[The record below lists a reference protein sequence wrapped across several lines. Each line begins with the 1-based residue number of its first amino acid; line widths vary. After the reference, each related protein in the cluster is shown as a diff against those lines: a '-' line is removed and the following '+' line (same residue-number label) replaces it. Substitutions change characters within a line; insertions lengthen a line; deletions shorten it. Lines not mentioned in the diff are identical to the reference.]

1 MRKIITKYWNLGW
14 WTAPAMVF
22 MASPWLPLL
31 NDLWG
36 SCLSQAKEAMKL
48 LAPVVTILVIGGQAG
63 IKPVLTHKHF
73 GYVKSFLY
81 SK

>member
-1 MRKIITKYWNLGW
+1 MRRIITKYWHLGW

-48 LAPVVTILVIGGQAG
+48 FAPVVTILVIGW
-63 IKPVLTHKHF
+63 
-73 GYVKSFLY
+73 KSRTDERIDK
-81 SK
+81 SD